1 VILEVADFE
10 KKVEELLNSDKE
22 WTITYDIDRDQIK
35 IVELDGEDRIVWH
48 SQVLSRMSEAEY
60 LPFRAN
66 LERLMPDAK
75 PELGRFW

>member
-10 KKVEELLNSDKE
+10 KKVEELINSDKE
-22 WTITYDIDRDQIK
+22 WTINYDIDYDQIK
-35 IVELDGEDRIVWH
+35 IVELDGEDRIIWRSGVI
-48 SQVLSRMSEAEY
+48 SLMNEAEY

-66 LERLMPDAK
+66 LERLMPDAM

>member
-10 KKVEELLNSDKE
+10 KKVEELLNSGKE
-22 WTITYDIDRDQIK
+22 WTINYDIDYDQIK
-35 IVELDGEDRIVWH
+35 IVELDGEDRIIWH
-48 SQVLSRMSEAEY
+48 SQVISQMSEAEY

-66 LERLMPDAK
+66 LERLMPDVM